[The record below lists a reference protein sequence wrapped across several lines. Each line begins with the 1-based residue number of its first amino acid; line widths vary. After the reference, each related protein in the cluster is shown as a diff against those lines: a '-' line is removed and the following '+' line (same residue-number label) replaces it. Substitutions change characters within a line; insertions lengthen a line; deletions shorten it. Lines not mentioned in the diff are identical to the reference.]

1 MLGLEVS
8 WVSILRLLGWERKA
22 GGGPSTGRLTG
33 HTYFGNQA
41 RIFIRQFFSAFPR
54 KKMQSFGRYAKV
66 LEPHFPTSASSGQKY
81 IARDSPYLK
90 GFTLFFATKIS

>member
-33 HTYFGNQA
+33 HTYFGNQQA
-41 RIFIRQFFSAFPR
+41 NLKLRDLCVGFFLNFFLLFLE
-54 KKMQSFGRYAKV
+54 KKCRVSDGTLKY
-66 LEPHFPTSASSGQKY
+66 LNHF
-81 IARDSPYLK
+81 
-90 GFTLFFATKIS
+90 

>member
-41 RIFIRQFFSAFPR
+41 RILISGAWGEIFSQFFSE
-54 KKMQSFGRYAKV
+54 S
-66 LEPHFPTSASSGQKY
+66 LHF
-81 IARDSPYLK
+81 DL
-90 GFTLFFATKIS
+90 TLFHSIIIISLESLNIIQNLKLDFFFGHS